1 MRIFALLLLCV
12 ACAGHIRRVREEA
25 ADAKALAVLLM
36 GLEPVAAWQTLGPHT
51 PLRPARAGYN
61 RALVTQRS
69 LAAQRHAAV
78 LADEGEVLEKPRGEE
93 ISKDGEGDEEG
104 EVLEKPPSGDI
115 SKDGKQDEEG
125 EVPKAEVLEKPRK
138 TSTFSLFSFL
148 EKAGNKDISKDE
160 KRDEEVEVPEKPRS
174 KGTSKDDKR
183 DDKREVPTVYGKGPL
198 KKYPPG
204 KGPMNQEEGD
214 LVTGILA
221 IPFVLAPVL
230 FVPALLYLAQASS
243 DEMFLDVL
251 NQFYPKNVRR
261 REREKQAAAELAAK
275 EEAKEAARAAKAKAE
290 AEKAAKAAAEGVRAA
305 S

>member
-78 LADEGEVLEKPRGEE
+78 LADEGEVLEKPRSEE
-93 ISKDGEGDEEG
+93 ISKDD
-104 EVLEKPPSGDI
+104 
-115 SKDGKQDEEG
+115 KQDEEG

-230 FVPALLYLAQASS
+230 FVPVMLYLAQASS

-261 REREKQAAAELAAK
+261 QEREKRAAAELAAK

-290 AEKAAKAAAEGVRAA
+290 AEKAAKTAAEGVKAA